1 MSKSQDRYFNQN
13 ELVARATSAD
23 LEPGFSTVLENNF
36 VERPD
41 EFSSIFYNEDSF
53 RELQSFQESLGAPAL
68 SNFFKVTM
76 DLASSPPDATRQFPG
91 DEVSGQEGSKL
102 AGNLDQWL
110 TSAGVLGP
118 NDPKLRYEMLC
129 NTAMLPG
136 TSMSVSEEIGSRQG
150 IKERFAV
157 QREYT
162 DISLGFYV
170 SSDYKILKLFQEW
183 MNYMNPLYVGQK
195 GVPIPTA
202 FPGGYPSN
210 DESYAY
216 HRFRYP
222 DQYKKNL
229 SVTKFERN
237 LGTGGKKGGRYNIS
251 GVGRQGEE
259 YKPDAMTYVFVN
271 AFPISIEDIPL
282 NYQAGQVLDCQV
294 QFTYDRYYIVNSV
307 GTAGKAPNPTGGEL
321 TQSNSR
327 QPDMKSGKSRRGR
340 FLQKLNSM

>member
-13 ELVARATSAD
+13 ELVARTTSAD
-23 LEPGFSTVLENNF
+23 LES
-36 VERPD
+36 D
-41 EFSSIFYNEDSF
+41 SSFYNEDSF

-282 NYQAGQVLDCQV
+282 NLFLLRAAVTLSAY
-294 QFTYDRYYIVNSV
+294 FTKGPEIFSM
-307 GTAGKAPNPTGGEL
+307 AASL
-321 TQSNSR
+321 
-327 QPDMKSGKSRRGR
+327 SGSSAR
-340 FLQKLNSM
+340 FSLYGPL

>member
-1 MSKSQDRYFNQN
+1 MSKSQNRYFNQN
-13 ELVARATSAD
+13 ELVARTTSAD
-23 LEPGFSTVLENNF
+23 MKSNSEQVLG
-36 VERPD
+36 VSKSD
-41 EFSSIFYNEDSF
+41 QQTSLFYNQEALQ
-53 RELQSFQESLGAPAL
+53 EIQSFQESLGAPAL

-76 DLASSPPDATRQFPG
+76 DLASSPPDATRNFPG

-183 MNYMNPLYVGQK
+183 MNYMNPLYVGQQ

-237 LGTGGKKGGRYNIS
+237 LGTGGSKGGRYNIS

-307 GTAGKAPNPTGGEL
+307 GTASKAPNPTGGEL
-321 TQSNSR
+321 TQGNSR
-327 QPDMKSGKSRRGR
+327 QPDMSSGKSSSGR
-340 FLQKLNSM
+340 FLQKLNAM